1 VGINNP
7 FCGKDTHL
15 LLNPKFEIPT
25 LAGGHPLGVINSKQF
40 LYLSRWPY
48 SGRCPDGANSLNEP
62 IRQNP
67 NVQNSR
73 RIRRIVSWLFKFKIL
88 NLFRI

>member
-1 VGINNP
+1 MGINNP

-62 IRQNP
+62 IRPYIKGEENF
-67 NVQNSR
+67 VEVR
-73 RIRRIVSWLFKFKIL
+73 EFTIYGFKMYDFASKI
-88 NLFRI
+88 